1 MRTLTFALVCLA
13 PGAALAQ
20 VNPPPSASPRS
31 MAEAVSLAV
40 RQNPR
45 LLAVAHDLAAAQAGV
60 RSARALV
67 NPQLT
72 FTPALTPGGSDEEL
86 LLQQPLELNGTRS
99 ARAGVARAQLRQARA
114 EAVSELRRVVFETQ
128 SAYLQLL
135 RAQELLRLAGDQLRS
150 AEELDRITRRQA
162 ELGTRPGIDR
172 TQTGIEVA
180 RAQQQ
185 VTLAESRVAEAAGAL
200 NTLLGRAPRE
210 PVGPL
215 TLPSTPPPPA
225 DRETLVQQALAA
237 RTEIEAGDA
246 AREAAQQEARLARAQ
261 GRPDL
266 APQLRAGN
274 LTRGAALP
282 GVGLGLTLPF
292 LDYGSRRN
300 RIRQAEETARAEAAR
315 VEALRARVRQE
326 VEAAYTRLQAA
337 ERIAGSYPQGVLEQ
351 AQRLVHASRTGLEAG
366 LTTLLEVLEAQRTHR
381 AVLAEFT
388 NARTDAALARVE
400 LERALG
406 AVPAE
411 LLAPAAARTEATP

>member
-20 VNPPPSASPRS
+20 ANPPPAAPPLT
-31 MAEAVSLAV
+31 MAEVVSLAV

-45 LLAVAHDLAAAQAGV
+45 LVAVTHDLAAAQSGV
-60 RSARALV
+60 RSARALT

-72 FTPALTPGGSDEEL
+72 FAPALTPGGSDEDL

-99 ARAGVARAQLRQARA
+99 ARAGVARAQFRQTRA
-114 EAVSELRRVVFETQ
+114 EAVGELRRVVFETQ

-135 RAQELLRLAGDQLRS
+135 RTQELLRLAGEQLRS
-150 AEELDRITRRQA
+150 AEELDRITRRQV
-162 ELGTRPGIDR
+162 EIGTRPGIDR
-172 TQTGIEVA
+172 TQTAIEVA

-210 PVGPL
+210 PLGTLGLPTL
-215 TLPSTPPPPA
+215 TPA
-225 DRETLVQQALAA
+225 PTDRQALVQQALAT
-237 RTEIEAGDA
+237 RTEIEAGAAAQDA
-246 AREAAQQEARLARAQ
+246 ARQEARLARAQ

-266 APQLRAGN
+266 APQLRGGN
-274 LTRGAALP
+274 LTRGAATP
-282 GVGLGLTLPF
+282 GVGLGISLPF

-315 VEALRARVRQE
+315 VEAVRAQVRQE
-326 VEAAYTRLQAA
+326 VEAAATRLAA
-337 ERIAGSYPQGVLEQ
+337 VEAVRASYEQGVLDE
-351 AQRLVHASRTGLEAG
+351 AQRLVNASRTGLESG
-366 LTTLLEVLEAQRTHR
+366 LTSLLNVLEAQRTYR
-381 AVLAEFT
+381 ALLAEAT
-388 NARTDAALARVE
+388 NARIDAALARVE

-406 AVPAE
+406 AVSPDLLPAKE
-411 LLAPAAARTEATP
+411 ETP